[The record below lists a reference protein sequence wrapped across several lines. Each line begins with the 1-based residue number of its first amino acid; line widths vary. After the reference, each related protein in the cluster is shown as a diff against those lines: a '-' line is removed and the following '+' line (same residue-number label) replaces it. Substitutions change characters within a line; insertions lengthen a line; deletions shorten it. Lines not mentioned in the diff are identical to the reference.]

1 MIETLLERLKA
12 RLDDVEVPDIKLQAI
27 VEDVTQEVLADTN
40 QSKLNAQLESAV
52 ISLSVVAVNQL
63 RKRLAFDLYKS
74 TPVRGPSGS
83 LKDGWVKQDNQIV
96 VSLYD
101 QSAQNQLT
109 FGSSGARV
117 KQYDY
122 LGLTKKRTLIAGKYR
137 LERDGVKYLVKGV
150 NNEGRLAQ
158 LFLEVIA
165 NG

>member
-1 MIETLLERLKA
+1 MMSPI
-12 RLDDVEVPDIKLQAI
+12 
-27 VEDVTQEVLADTN
+27 
-40 QSKLNAQLESAV
+40 
-52 ISLSVVAVNQL
+52 
-63 RKRLAFDLYKS
+63 RKRLVFDLYKN

-83 LKDGWVKQDNQIV
+83 LKEGWFKQDNQVV

-101 QSAQNQLT
+101 NSAQNQLT
-109 FGSSGARV
+109 MGSSGVRV

-122 LGLTKKRTLIAGKYR
+122 LGLTKKKTLIAGKYR

-158 LFLEVIA
+158 LFLEVLA

>member
-1 MIETLLERLKA
+1 MN
-12 RLDDVEVPDIKLQAI
+12 P
-27 VEDVTQEVLADTN
+27 
-40 QSKLNAQLESAV
+40 
-52 ISLSVVAVNQL
+52 L
-63 RKRLAFDLYKS
+63 RKRLVFDLYKS

-83 LKDGWVKQDNQIV
+83 LKDGRGKPPNQTA
-96 VSLYD
+96 VSLPA

-122 LGLTKKRTLIAGKYR
+122 LGLTKKKTLIAGKYQ

-158 LFLEVIA
+158 LFLEVIT